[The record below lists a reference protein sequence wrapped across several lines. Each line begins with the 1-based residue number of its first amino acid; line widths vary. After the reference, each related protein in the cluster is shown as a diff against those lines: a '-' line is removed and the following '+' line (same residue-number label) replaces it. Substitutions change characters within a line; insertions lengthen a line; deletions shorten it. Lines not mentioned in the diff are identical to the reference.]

1 MKICPLLSANV
12 RRKRECVGAECAWYS
27 DATKE
32 CAFKTIAEDGGYV
45 YPATEKD
52 WDGILDDETD
62 MLDRVCNTEVGAPPY
77 CGTKEEQDAAFEA
90 FKKKSGLRF
99 GMERG

>member
-12 RRKRECVGAECAWYS
+12 RRKRECVGAECAWFS
-27 DATKE
+27 EATKE

-45 YPATEKD
+45 YSATEKD

-62 MLDRVCNTEVGAPPY
+62 MADRVPY
-77 CGTKEEQDAAFEA
+77 DYGGPHMTKEEHDAAVEA
-90 FKKKSGLRF
+90 LKKKSGLRF
-99 GMERG
+99 GMERS